1 MNILEKIQNSP
12 ERIRKTIFWTVIII
26 VGIFLLV
33 WWSRNTA
40 LRIESLRVKDLKEEL
55 RIPFLEEELKEMPK
69 IETPEITEEEL
80 KKLEEIIR
88 ESLKKN
94 EE

>member
-26 VGIFLLV
+26 VGIFLLI

-40 LRIESLRVKDLKEEL
+40 LKIESLKVEKLKEEL
-55 RIPFLEEELKEMPK
+55 RIPFLEEELKKMPK
-69 IETPEITEEEL
+69 IETPEIKEEEL
-80 KKLEEIIR
+80 
-88 ESLKKN
+88 
-94 EE
+94 

>member
-26 VGIFLLV
+26 VGIFLLI

-40 LRIESLRVKDLKEEL
+40 LKIESLKVEKLKEEL
-55 RIPFLEEELKEMPK
+55 RIPSLEEELKKMPK
-69 IETPEITEEEL
+69 IETPEIKEEEL